1 MQSDK
6 NVFIQ
11 GKKDTQGWGKSRKNV
26 TVALSRV
33 PFRVKERWDLTASYH
48 RNKRRTE
55 PAAAAAQQFPAI
67 KT

>member
-11 GKKDTQGWGKSRKNV
+11 GKKDTV